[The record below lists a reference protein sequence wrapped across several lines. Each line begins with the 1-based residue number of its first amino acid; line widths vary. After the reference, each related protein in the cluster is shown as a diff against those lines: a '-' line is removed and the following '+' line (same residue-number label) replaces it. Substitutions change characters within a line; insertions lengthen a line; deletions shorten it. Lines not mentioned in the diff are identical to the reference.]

1 MAQKEINNYMNA
13 CPIQECGQR
22 GRGQGLLQQECQRY
36 VFQPFLNFHFF
47 INNVTNL
54 WLYHIVKIFQ
64 LFFNQQLN
72 EIKNIMTI

>member
-47 INNVTNL
+47 
-54 WLYHIVKIFQ
+54 Y
-64 LFFNQQLN
+64 QQRDKSMALSHS
-72 EIKNIMTI
+72 KNISIIL